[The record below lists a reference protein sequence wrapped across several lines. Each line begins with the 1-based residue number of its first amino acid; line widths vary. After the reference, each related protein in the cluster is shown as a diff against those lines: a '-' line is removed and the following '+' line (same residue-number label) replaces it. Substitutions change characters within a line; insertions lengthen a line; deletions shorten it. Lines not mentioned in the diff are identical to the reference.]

1 MAWRR
6 AIIPVLG
13 AAFSGAVAENFPED
27 DGWGLLWER
36 GMQYNFVPCQG
47 RRCDFVEV
55 WHADGTRTSFEPFRN
70 FTCGPNVSSI
80 SVSFG
85 DDAGEGATQLL
96 VDCGEEVQVIA
107 GTLMPGAL
115 IPPPDTRILPG
126 CLEAKLNDSRQG
138 VVASALTGGAISSQS
153 LASSSASQPSISNS
167 DADGRLSRTMS
178 GTTSSRIDSLSS
190 SAATVPNADG
200 VLTETSPDAS
210 STSEDPPTGPSVG
223 PSSGGGTSSSGP
235 RTTSDGDGNL
245 SASATSSS
253 GQQESVGMTSTSQ
266 EPTGSSQPGATSAR
280 ESSIPAPAAGIT
292 QGSSS
297 VPLTAIPA
305 QGGNVSIST
314 TSCVCTC

>member
-55 WHADGTRTSFEPFRN
+55 WHADGTRASFEPFRN
-70 FTCGPNVSSI
+70 FTCGSNVSSI
-80 SVSFG
+80 SVGFG
-85 DDAGEGATQLL
+85 DDAGEGDTQLL

-107 GTLMPGAL
+107 GALLAGAL

-126 CLEAKLNDSRQG
+126 CLEAKVNDSRPG
-138 VVASALTGGAISSQS
+138 VVASALTSGAVGGRP
-153 LASSSASQPSISNS
+153 LASSPASQGAPPH
-167 DADGRLSRTMS
+167 LSQ
-178 GTTSSRIDSLSS
+178 TTSGSS
-190 SAATVPNADG
+190 SSPIESDPSAAG
-200 VLTETSPDAS
+200 GLTETSPDAS
-210 STSEDPPTGPSVG
+210 STSEQPPSGPSVG
-223 PSSGGGTSSSGP
+223 PSSGGGRSSSDP
-235 RTTSDGDGNL
+235 RTTSDGDGNP

-253 GQQESVGMTSTSQ
+253 GQPTAVGITSTSQ
-266 EPTGSSQPGATSAR
+266 EPVGSSQPGATSAR

-305 QGGNVSIST
+305 QVGNTST
-314 TSCVCTC
+314 ASCICTC

>member
-1 MAWRR
+1 MVWRSAVTTVLAATFHR
-6 AIIPVLG
+6 AI
-13 AAFSGAVAENFPED
+13 AENFPED

-47 RRCDFVEV
+47 RRCEFVEV
-55 WHADGTRTSFEPFRN
+55 WHADGTRASFEPFRN
-70 FTCGPNVSSI
+70 FTCGSNVSSI

-85 DDAGEGATQLL
+85 DDAGEGDTQLL

-107 GTLMPGAL
+107 GALMPGAL

-126 CLEAKLNDSRQG
+126 CLEAKVNDSRQG
-138 VVASALTGGAISSQS
+138 VVASALTSGASSSQL
-153 LASSSASQPSISNS
+153 LASSSASQSSISNS
-167 DADGRLSRTMS
+167 GAEGRLSQTTS
-178 GTTSSRIDSLSS
+178 GTSSRIDSLSS
-190 SAATVPNADG
+190 SAATEPSADG
-200 VLTETSPDAS
+200 ALTDTSLDSSSAS
-210 STSEDPPTGPSVG
+210 EELPSGPSVG
-223 PSSGGGTSSSGP
+223 PSSGGGTSSSDP

-266 EPTGSSQPGATSAR
+266 EPIGSSQPSATSAR
-280 ESSIPAPAAGIT
+280 DSSIPAPAAGIT

-305 QGGNVSIST
+305 QGGNIST
-314 TSCVCTC
+314 TSCICTC

>member
-55 WHADGTRTSFEPFRN
+55 WHADGTRASFEPFRN
-70 FTCGPNVSSI
+70 FTCGSNVSSI

-85 DDAGEGATQLL
+85 DDAGEGDTQLL

-107 GTLMPGAL
+107 GALLPGAL

-126 CLEAKLNDSRQG
+126 CLEAKVNDSRPG
-138 VVASALTGGAISSQS
+138 VVASALTSGAISGRP
-153 LASSSASQPSISNS
+153 LASSPASQPPGSNS
-167 DADGRLSRTMS
+167 GEGGLLSQ
-178 GTTSSRIDSLSS
+178 TTSGSSSSPIESPSS
-190 SAATVPNADG
+190 SAPADPSADAS
-200 VLTETSPDAS
+200 LTETSPDAS
-210 STSEDPPTGPSVG
+210 STSEEPPSGPSVG
-223 PSSGGGTSSSGP
+223 PSSGGGLSSSDS
-235 RTTSDGDGNL
+235 RTTSDGDGNP

-253 GQQESVGMTSTSQ
+253 GQPAAVGITSTSQ
-266 EPTGSSQPGATSAR
+266 KPVGSSQPGATSAR

-305 QGGNVSIST
+305 QVGNTST
-314 TSCVCTC
+314 ASCICTC